1 MIKQLL
7 HKRGRGFP
15 DCQWLRFCV
24 SNARAGLIP
33 GQGTKIPYVMQCS
46 QENLKKEK
54 GSEWAV
60 TLRGN
65 VLMLDGRRIAFRD
78 ERDMS
83 IFKWQT
89 SKQAI

>member
-1 MIKQLL
+1 
-7 HKRGRGFP
+7 
-15 DCQWLRFCV
+15 
-24 SNARAGLIP
+24 
-33 GQGTKIPYVMQCS
+33 MQCS

-54 GSEWAV
+54 GREWEV

-89 SKQAI
+89 SKQAIKMLNLAVSSQSRLSLSDDMVHPVILLKTVQWLP